1 MSATY
6 FALLTNIGAAKLA
19 NATALGSRL
28 SITRMAVGDGG
39 GVLPTP
45 NPAQTTLIGEKRR
58 AALNTLSVDPKN
70 PSQIIA
76 EQVIP
81 ENEGGWW
88 IREIGLFD
96 DDGNLI
102 AIANC
107 PETYK
112 PQLQE
117 GSGRIQTVRM
127 ILIVSSTDAVTLK
140 IDPSVVLA
148 TRGYVDNAVIE
159 VKAYADNVMRLHL
172 AAADPHPQYAPK
184 ASPALTGKP
193 TAPTAAQTSND
204 TQLATTAFVKTAVAA
219 LVNGSPGALDTLK
232 ELANALGNDPAFS
245 TTVLNAIAEA
255 KADAANKLNAH
266 ASAADPHTQYAPKV
280 SPVLTG
286 TPTAP
291 TAGAAANDTQIAT
304 TAFVKAAVAALV
316 NGSPAALDTLQ
327 ELANALGNDPNFST
341 TVLNALAGKL
351 AKDQNGADI
360 PDKPSFLSTLL
371 YRGELADG
379 GTFAACNQVG
389 VYRVGINAAN
399 TVADAPK
406 NIRGEYLYSY
416 GFLLVEEVNNVINQT
431 YVPHRGPIATRQNWD
446 GAAYSLGWNVMLD
459 GLTNKPTATDIGAF
473 PLNFTGA
480 VNNGDVAWDA
490 NSGVY
495 QALFP
500 DASQMIVHFYG
511 GGASCPSLQFLAEY
525 GNSGLSYR
533 TARDGVGFERPW
545 AKFYTTQFKPTAADV
560 GALPITGGALEGGI
574 RIGAGN
580 IDLPATRA
588 VVGVMPDESYRQ
600 MLSLS
605 PDNTVVIGSPNSSA
619 VIHTTD
625 RAYIAAAGGA
635 WHSIYHDGNLT
646 TSTIGALP
654 ASELAGI
661 PLPFPSAVA
670 PAGWL
675 KCNGQKF
682 DTAQYPVLASR
693 YPSGFLPDLR
703 GEFVRGWD
711 DGRGADVGR
720 GLMSSQADELRSH
733 THGNVPKYMTG
744 GDSDRG
750 NAGFSWFSVDDIG
763 ITAATG
769 GTETRPRNIAFNY
782 IVRAA

>member
-1 MSATY
+1 MLFLVSGKLIMQNLMPPVNTPDNVFHDGNPLTGELGTIVTAKFMNDVQAAIRNSQAEIISILTD
-6 FALLTNIGAAKLA
+6 AGIAVDPNKTDQLL
-19 NATALGSRL
+19 
-28 SITRMAVGDGG
+28 
-39 GVLPTP
+39 
-45 NPAQTTLIGEKRR
+45 
-58 AALNTLSVDPKN
+58 AALKTTFATNMNMNGRVPSTRKVNNKALS
-70 PSQIIA
+70 
-76 EQVIP
+76 
-81 ENEGGWW
+81 
-88 IREIGLFD
+88 
-96 DDGNLI
+96 
-102 AIANC
+102 
-107 PETYK
+107 
-112 PQLQE
+112 
-117 GSGRIQTVRM
+117 
-127 ILIVSSTDAVTLK
+127 
-140 IDPSVVLA
+140 
-148 TRGYVDNAVIE
+148 
-159 VKAYADNVMRLHL
+159 ADITL
-172 AAADPHPQYAPK
+172 AAGD
-184 ASPALTGKP
+184 
-193 TAPTAAQTSND
+193 
-204 TQLATTAFVKTAVAA
+204 V
-219 LVNGSPGALDTLK
+219 GA
-232 ELANALGNDPAFS
+232 
-245 TTVLNAIAEA
+245 
-255 KADAANKLNAH
+255 
-266 ASAADPHTQYAPKV
+266 
-280 SPVLTG
+280 
-286 TPTAP
+286 
-291 TAGAAANDTQIAT
+291 
-304 TAFVKAAVAALV
+304 
-316 NGSPAALDTLQ
+316 
-327 ELANALGNDPNFST
+327 
-341 TVLNALAGKL
+341 L

-360 PDKPSFLSTLL
+360 PDKPAFLSTLL

-431 YVPHRGPIATRQNWD
+431 YIPHRGPIATRQNWD

-473 PLNFTGA
+473 PLGFTGA
-480 VNNGDVAWDA
+480 VNNSDVAWNA
-490 NSGVY
+490 SSGIY

-500 DASQMIVHFYG
+500 DSSQMVVHFHG

-635 WHSIYHDGNLT
+635 RHSIYHDGNLT

-661 PLPFPSAVA
+661 PLPFPGAVA

-675 KCNGQKF
+675 KCNGQQF
-682 DTAQYPVLASR
+682 DTAQFPVLTSR

-711 DGRGADVGR
+711 DGRGADTGRALLSAQGDAIRNITGKFETADRQNYVPSGAFSDVTRNGAGISGNFVGVYHSEIDFDVSR
-720 GLMSSQADELRSH
+720 V
-733 THGNVPKYMTG
+733 VP
-744 GDSDRG
+744 
-750 NAGFSWFSVDDIG
+750 
-763 ITAATG
+763 TAN
-769 GTETRPRNIAFNY
+769 ENRPRNIAFNY